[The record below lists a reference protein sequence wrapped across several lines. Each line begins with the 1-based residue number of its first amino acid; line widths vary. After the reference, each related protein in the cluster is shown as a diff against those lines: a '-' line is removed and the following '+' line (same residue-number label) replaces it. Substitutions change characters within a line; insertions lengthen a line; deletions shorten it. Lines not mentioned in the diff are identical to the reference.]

1 MFLHI
6 RDMEGRPIEF
16 DLTFSPGEVDFSDTG
31 LRQKTAMRV
40 EGLAELL
47 SSVEE
52 IRLRGT
58 LTTEMEGDCERCLEP
73 AVAPVRWSFDLFY
86 RPAEDVS
93 SAGEISL
100 KEGEVEIGFYD
111 GDGLDLKEVLREQV
125 LLAMP
130 MQHLCRED
138 CRGLCPQCGANRNLV
153 ACSCAP
159 EVVDERWAALRR
171 LSAK

>member
-6 RDMEGRPIEF
+6 RDMEVRPIEF

-86 RPAEDVS
+86 RPSEDVS

>member
-6 RDMEGRPIEF
+6 RDMEVRPIEF

-58 LTTEMEGDCERCLEP
+58 LATEMEGDCERCLEP

>member
-6 RDMEGRPIEF
+6 RDMEVRPIEF

-138 CRGLCPQCGANRNLV
+138 CRGLCPHCGANRNLV
-153 ACSCAP
+153 VCSCVP